1 MRGGSGSDTFIID
14 IQSVMNFMT
23 HELDNLN
30 YPMHFDGYHT
40 IEDFNTRSD
49 SLEVVM
55 DLDDFDDIISS
66 AGSSSIAFAGDATS
80 DIASMLSYDAADGML
95 SLNIASVK
103 DGAGNEMG
111 GTTDMGGTNS
121 IELAQLSRGMD
132 EQDVLGSITGYDSIN
147 DMTLDLDI
155 LEASEILDASS
166 QA

>member
-1 MRGGSGSDTFIID
+1 
-14 IQSVMNFMT
+14 MNFMT

-55 DLDDFDDIISS
+55 DLGDFDDIISS

-95 SLNIASVK
+95 SLNISSVT
-103 DGAGNEMG
+103 DGANNVMG
-111 GTTDMGGTNS
+111 GENR

-132 EQDVLGSITGYDSIN
+132 EQDVLGSITGYDKIT
-147 DMTLDLDI
+147 DATLGLDLDI
-155 LEASEILDASS
+155 LQASEILDASP
-166 QA
+166 QVH